1 MICTIKMKFEGH
13 EKYIGRWGMG
23 EMDREKAFEISVN
36 LDSYTTFRLLGSHW
50 IQLCPHWV
58 VDICLTVYLLCLL
71 FPASALMWKFP
82 TQITFIT
89 SGARVLTAR
98 VTSVRKNSLRSMA
111 WYLQTP
117 TVQNQ
122 CRNRSRGD
130 RYDNVAERVVHIKK
144 IALCSVT
151 CSSFLPSQIYT

>member
-1 MICTIKMKFEGH
+1 MKLRGRKDNKEETLYPSSAELDNQRGGERGGEWDCKNNNESMICTIKMKCEGH

-23 EMDREKAFEISVN
+23 ERDREKAFEICVN

-71 FPASALMWKFP
+71 FPASTLMRKFP

-89 SGARVLTAR
+89 SGARVLIAR

-111 WYLQTP
+111 
-117 TVQNQ
+117 
-122 CRNRSRGD
+122 
-130 RYDNVAERVVHIKK
+130 
-144 IALCSVT
+144 
-151 CSSFLPSQIYT
+151 